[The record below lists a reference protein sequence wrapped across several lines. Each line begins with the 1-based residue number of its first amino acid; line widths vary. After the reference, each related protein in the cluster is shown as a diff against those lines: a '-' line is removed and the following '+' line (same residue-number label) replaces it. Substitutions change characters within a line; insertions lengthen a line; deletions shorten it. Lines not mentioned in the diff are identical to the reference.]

1 MRRRISETPFEKPV
15 RGSVLVYAVAVLTG
29 LVYAAVILLWAV
41 VLVPQW
47 LRRHER
53 NAEHRTTVTFHRAMR
68 ALERRRVSRGV
79 SRARHDVDVTVAGA
93 RSRVHDRIS
102 IDEHVVSPIDQHLDE
117 GVDPFEGSETEDQLR
132 HIRRLRAESHARSTA
147 TQRRRQVQQILIGL
161 SVVGLVLLVMG
172 VLPLLVGLLPAVGL
186 AAFVYASRGSA
197 RAASA
202 NQKRAQRSSDRDLN
216 RGAKEDGVQR
226 SSRER
231 SSSSARR
238 SSANR
243 TSSSRSSSTRR
254 SSSASRRSGAA
265 RHVDAP
271 AARTTNTEY
280 SDLEGADVRLLSA
293 SESAGRRASAASE
306 GRWEPVEA
314 PLPGYL
320 DSARATRM
328 PRNLDSTANGDWT
341 SERMLEQAEALRTP
355 GADAEFELGLDDF
368 VDIPGADV
376 AEDHGYDHRRAVN
389 D

>member
-1 MRRRISETPFEKPV
+1 MRAVS
-15 RGSVLVYAVAVLTG
+15 LVYAEAVLTG

-102 IDEHVVSPIDQHLDE
+102 IDDEDVSPIDQHLDE
-117 GVDPFEGSETEDQLR
+117 GVDPFAGSETEDQLR
-132 HIRRLRAESHARSTA
+132 QIRRLRAESHARSTA
-147 TQRRRQVQQILIGL
+147 SQRRRQVQQVLIGL
-161 SVVGLVLLVMG
+161 TVVGLVLLVMG
-172 VLPLLVGLLPAVGL
+172 LLPLLVALLPAAGL
-186 AAFVYASRGSA
+186 TAFFYVSRGSA
-197 RAASA
+197 KTSQAGESRTQRAA
-202 NQKRAQRSSDRDLN
+202 DRDRRRN
-216 RGAKEDGVQR
+216 GEGEDVER
-226 SSRER
+226 ESRERR
-231 SSSSARR
+231 SSSSRR
-238 SSANR
+238 ASTQRSTVQRSA
-243 TSSSRSSSTRR
+243 SDRR
-254 SSSASRRSGAA
+254 SSSSRRRSEAG

-271 AARTTNTEY
+271 AAAQATGMQY
-280 SDLEGADVRLLSA
+280 ADVEGADVRMLSTN
-293 SESAGRRASAASE
+293 EIDGRRASVAAE

-320 DSARATRM
+320 DSARATRT
-328 PRNLDSTANGDWT
+328 PRNLDSAANGDWT

-355 GADAEFELGLDDF
+355 GADIEFELGLDDF
-368 VDIPGADV
+368 VDIPGLESD
-376 AEDHGYDHRRAVN
+376 EGQGYGNRRAVN

>member
-1 MRRRISETPFEKPV
+1 MRAVS
-15 RGSVLVYAVAVLTG
+15 LVYAVAVLTG

-102 IDEHVVSPIDQHLDE
+102 IDDEDVSPIDQHLDE
-117 GVDPFEGSETEDQLR
+117 GVDPFAGSETEDQLR
-132 HIRRLRAESHARSTA
+132 QIRRLRAESHARSTA
-147 TQRRRQVQQILIGL
+147 SQRRRQVQQVLIGL
-161 SVVGLVLLVMG
+161 TVVGLVLLVMG
-172 VLPLLVGLLPAVGL
+172 LLPLLVALLPAAGL
-186 AAFVYASRGSA
+186 AAFFYASRGSA
-197 RAASA
+197 KTAQAGESRTQRAA
-202 NQKRAQRSSDRDLN
+202 DRDRRRN
-216 RGAKEDGVQR
+216 GEGEDVER
-226 SSRER
+226 ESRERR
-231 SSSSARR
+231 SSSSRR
-238 SSANR
+238 ASTQRSTAPASA
-243 TSSSRSSSTRR
+243 SDRR
-254 SSSASRRSGAA
+254 SSSSRRRSGAG

-271 AARTTNTEY
+271 AAAQATGMQY
-280 SDLEGADVRLLSA
+280 ADVEGADVRMLSTN
-293 SESAGRRASAASE
+293 EIDGRRASVAAE

-320 DSARATRM
+320 DSARATRT
-328 PRNLDSTANGDWT
+328 PRNLDSAANGDWT

-355 GADAEFELGLDDF
+355 GADVEFELGLDDF
-368 VDIPGADV
+368 VDIPGLESD
-376 AEDHGYDHRRAVN
+376 EGHGYGNRRAVN

>member
-1 MRRRISETPFEKPV
+1 
-15 RGSVLVYAVAVLTG
+15 VLTG
-29 LVYAAVILLWAV
+29 LVYVAVILLWAV

-93 RSRVHDRIS
+93 RSRVHDRVS
-102 IDEHVVSPIDQHLDE
+102 IDDEGISPIDQHLDE
-117 GVDPFEGSETEDQLR
+117 GVDPFEGSETEDHLR
-132 HIRRLRAESHARSTA
+132 HVRRLRAESHARSTA
-147 TQRRRQVQQILIGL
+147 SQRRRQVQQILIGL
-161 SVVGLVLLVMG
+161 TVVALVLLVMG
-172 VLPLLVGLLPAVGL
+172 VLPLLLAVVPA
-186 AAFVYASRGSA
+186 AALGAFLYASRGSA
-197 RAASA
+197 KAAKAGESRTRRASERER
-202 NQKRAQRSSDRDLN
+202 RAQDEGSQADERER
-216 RGAKEDGVQR
+216 RT
-226 SSRER
+226 SSRRASTQR
-231 SSSSARR
+231 SSSSRR
-238 SSANR
+238 SS
-243 TSSSRSSSTRR
+243 SRRSSTRR
-254 SSSASRRSGAA
+254 SSGAR

-271 AARTTNTEY
+271 AARSTSTQY
-280 SDLEGADVRLLSA
+280 ADLDGADVRMLSN
-293 SESAGRRASAASE
+293 SEIEGRRASAATE

-355 GADAEFELGLDDF
+355 GADAEFELGLDEF
-368 VDIPGADV
+368 VDIPGTDSAD
-376 AEDHGYDHRRAVN
+376 DHGYGHRRAVN

>member
-1 MRRRISETPFEKPV
+1 MRAVS
-15 RGSVLVYAVAVLTG
+15 LVYAVVVLTG

-102 IDEHVVSPIDQHLDE
+102 INDEDVSPIDQHLDE
-117 GVDPFEGSETEDQLR
+117 GVDPFAGSETEDQLR
-132 HIRRLRAESHARSTA
+132 QIRRLRAESHARSTA
-147 TQRRRQVQQILIGL
+147 SQRRRQVQQVLIGL

-172 VLPLLVGLLPAVGL
+172 VLPLLVALLPAAGL
-186 AAFVYASRGSA
+186 AAFFYASRGSA
-197 RAASA
+197 KTAQAGESRTQRAA
-202 NQKRAQRSSDRDLN
+202 DRD
-216 RGAKEDGVQR
+216 RRRDVEGEDVER
-226 SSRER
+226 ESRERR
-231 SSSSARR
+231 SSSSRR
-238 SSANR
+238 ASTQRSTAQRSTVQGRSAAD
-243 TSSSRSSSTRR
+243 RR
-254 SSSASRRSGAA
+254 SSSSRRRSGAG

-271 AARTTNTEY
+271 AAAQTTGMQY
-280 SDLEGADVRLLSA
+280 ADVQGADVRMLSTN
-293 SESAGRRASAASE
+293 EIDGRRASVAAE

-320 DSARATRM
+320 DSARATRT

-341 SERMLEQAEALRTP
+341 SERMLEQAAALRTP
-355 GADAEFELGLDDF
+355 GADVEFELGLDDF
-368 VDIPGADV
+368 VDIPGLESD
-376 AEDHGYDHRRAVN
+376 EGHGYGNRRAVN

>member
-1 MRRRISETPFEKPV
+1 MRAVS
-15 RGSVLVYAVAVLTG
+15 LVYAVAVLTG

-102 IDEHVVSPIDQHLDE
+102 IDDEDVSPIDQHLDE
-117 GVDPFEGSETEDQLR
+117 GVDPFAGSETEDQLR
-132 HIRRLRAESHARSTA
+132 QIRRLRAESHARSTA
-147 TQRRRQVQQILIGL
+147 SQRRRQVQQVLIGL
-161 SVVGLVLLVMG
+161 TVVGLVLLVMG
-172 VLPLLVGLLPAVGL
+172 LLPLLVALLPAAGL
-186 AAFVYASRGSA
+186 AAFFYASRGSA
-197 RAASA
+197 KTAQAGESRTQRAA
-202 NQKRAQRSSDRDLN
+202 DRD
-216 RGAKEDGVQR
+216 RRRTGEGEDVER
-226 SSRER
+226 ESRERR
-231 SSSSARR
+231 SSSSRR
-238 SSANR
+238 ASTQRSTVQRSAAD
-243 TSSSRSSSTRR
+243 RR
-254 SSSASRRSGAA
+254 SSSSRRRSGAG

-271 AARTTNTEY
+271 AAAQATGMQY
-280 SDLEGADVRLLSA
+280 ADVEGADVRMLSTN
-293 SESAGRRASAASE
+293 EIDGRRASVAAE

-320 DSARATRM
+320 DSARATRT
-328 PRNLDSTANGDWT
+328 PRNLDSAANGDWT

-355 GADAEFELGLDDF
+355 GADVEFELGLDNF
-368 VDIPGADV
+368 VDIPGLESD
-376 AEDHGYDHRRAVN
+376 EDQGYGNRRAVN